1 MIEIHLDGKP
11 VTKLQAARAVSIVGG
26 EYVSVGYQV
35 AGVSQGADDVT
46 VHPRQRAY
54 GEVRRPQVS
63 WSSIGPVC
71 AEAARAFAE
80 AIAAGAEIAELAEM
94 IAAEQV
100 VEFTSDSRLTPA
112 RCQKPGEHGPNLV
125 GAVVDCDIAAH
136 HESAPSLVGRIVEDA
151 HDDSP
156 VPVTGKVVR
165 QVDEE
170 TVEVLWGD
178 LKFWPNPGHGS
189 REPIDA
195 LRPAREQAGA

>member
-1 MIEIHLDGKP
+1 VIEIHLDGKP
-11 VTKLQAARAVSIVGG
+11 VTKLQAARALAPVGTRRVVIG
-26 EYVSVGYQV
+26 ELDDDGQVGRGSVAVRARHQ
-35 AGVSQGADDVT
+35 
-46 VHPRQRAY
+46 AY
-54 GEVRRPQVS
+54 GLTFSPEVS
-63 WSSIGPVC
+63 WPSG
-71 AEAARAFAE
+71 AEAPCGARTFMAM
-80 AIAAGAEIAELAEM
+80 IALGAEVAELAEM

-100 VEFTSDSRLTPA
+100 VEFTSDSRMDVIAPCL
-112 RCQKPGEHGPNLV
+112 KPGEHAYVPDGKRVQCDRLEHHKPGLV
-125 GAVVDCDIAAH
+125 G
-136 HESAPSLVGRIVEDA
+136 SLVEDA

-156 VPVTGKVVR
+156 VPVTGKVIR

>member
-1 MIEIHLDGKP
+1 VIEIHLDGKP
-11 VTKLQAARAVSIVGG
+11 VTKLQAARAVALVNGQSVDVGEPNASG
-26 EYVSVGYQV
+26 WIEHGITVYHRHRTLDGDQPAQV
-35 AGVSQGADDVT
+35 HWASYTGVSAAD
-46 VHPRQRAY
+46 
-54 GEVRRPQVS
+54 
-63 WSSIGPVC
+63 
-71 AEAARAFAE
+71 ARMFAE
-80 AIAAGAEIAELAEM
+80 MITLGAEVAELAEM

-100 VEFTSDSRLTPA
+100 VEFTSDSRMDVIAPCL
-112 RCQKPGEHGPNLV
+112 KPGEHAYVPDGKRVQCDRLEHHKPGLV
-125 GAVVDCDIAAH
+125 G
-136 HESAPSLVGRIVEDA
+136 SLVEDA

-156 VPVTGKVVR
+156 VPVTGKVIR